1 MLTRDDLIDLLVAGL
16 AKAGPAAAFAPA
28 PAAGK
33 AGARAAKISPL
44 PGPMG
49 RVFLSEY
56 EIKKRL
62 TAGGNRLTIPK
73 NSILSPLALD
83 WLTLQGIQ
91 IVRE

>member
-1 MLTRDDLIDLLVAGL
+1 VLTRDDLIDLLVAGL
-16 AKAGPAAAFAPA
+16 AKAGPAAAASAPA
-28 PAAGK
+28 GAVPAGSLHDLK
-33 AGARAAKISPL
+33 
-44 PGPMG
+44 G

-62 TAGGNRLTIPK
+62 TAGSNRLTIPK
-73 NSILSPLALD
+73 RSILSPLALD

>member
-16 AKAGPAAAFAPA
+16 AKAGPAAAV
-28 PAAGK
+28 PAAAPGRPK
-33 AGARAAKISPL
+33 GSL
-44 PGPMG
+44 PDVSG
-49 RVFLSEY
+49 RLFLTER

-62 TAGGNRLTIPK
+62 THGGNRLTIPK
-73 NSILSPLALD
+73 NSIVSPQAVD